1 MGFFGFNKKKNMD
14 DFVSVKGASVKILGE
29 GCDKCDNLVKE
40 TRMALEELNMETD
53 IEHVT
58 ELVEIVKFGVMTTP
72 SLVVDGEVVSKGEQ
86 LKKDQVI
93 ELLKKVRI

>member
-14 DFVSVKGASVKILGE
+14 DFVSVKDASVKILGE

-40 TRMALEELNMETD
+40 TRMALEELNMDTD